1 MNKITFINRTT
12 FPITIIYGGKKVK
25 LIPNIIDTDDW
36 LILPQGSV
44 EIQIKV
50 HLLGWFLKDRIE
62 TVQLDLDT
70 QDTCY
75 KISFDQESWEFI
87 AQMNRLNISEL
98 ITIFGIAVFGLS
110 FLNKNF
116 MEGIGLGYLLI
127 MLVNHTYIVQ
137 KLKNYLKQKQQII
150 SIEKSL

>member
-25 LIPNIIDTDDW
+25 LNPNIIDTDDW

>member
-25 LIPNIIDTDDW
+25 LNPNIIDTDDW

-98 ITIFGIAVFGLS
+98 ITIFGFAVFGLS

-127 MLVNHTYIVQ
+127 ILVNHTHIVQ

>member
-25 LIPNIIDTDDW
+25 LNPNIIDTDDW

-116 MEGIGLGYLLI
+116 LEGIGLGYLLI